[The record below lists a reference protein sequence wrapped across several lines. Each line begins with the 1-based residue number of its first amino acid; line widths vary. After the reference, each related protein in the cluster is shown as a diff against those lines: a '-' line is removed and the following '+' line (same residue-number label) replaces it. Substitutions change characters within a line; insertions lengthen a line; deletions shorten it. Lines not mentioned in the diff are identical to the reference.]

1 MVTPEEMGRYR
12 VTWSKIVGLISV
24 DPEVVKQRSDFEMLK
39 RALPE
44 ISKVQPR
51 GLYREV
57 IVTASCYEPRFA
69 REVGGLVAAPAE
81 QGLRKDALRRA
92 LCVPPPAYIEDS
104 EVGPGLC
111 CACGKAGVLGRCI
124 RCGLLMHYSCVA
136 PILPGRP
143 QPCPRCKPVSDEELE
158 ETSKQML
165 PHQLELGGAVQEASS
180 PRGRHGV
187 QL

>member
-1 MVTPEEMGRYR
+1 MASACTPLLVEQACRYGVVTPEEMGRYR

-24 DPEVVKQRSDFEMLK
+24 DPEVVRQRSDLEMLK

-69 REVGGLVAAPAE
+69 RDIGGLVVAPAE

-92 LCVPPPAYIEDS
+92 LCVPPPAYAEDS

-111 CACGKAGVLGRCI
+111 CACGKGGSFGPLYSVWASHALLLRCPYPSGPTTAVPEMQAGAR
-124 RCGLLMHYSCVA
+124 
-136 PILPGRP
+136 
-143 QPCPRCKPVSDEELE
+143 
-158 ETSKQML
+158 
-165 PHQLELGGAVQEASS
+165 
-180 PRGRHGV
+180 
-187 QL
+187 